1 MSGLGDYL
9 EIAILQPGTGT
20 STTVS
25 YDDVIT
31 YPLHE
36 NTIYRQVSP
45 LISRICGSY
54 WNANPTAQTSHATA
68 CTFAHPFKVVRR
80 WRHF

>member
-1 MSGLGDYL
+1 M
-9 EIAILQPGTGT
+9 
-20 STTVS
+20 
-25 YDDVIT
+25 T

-36 NTIYRQVSP
+36 NMTHRQVSP

-68 CTFAHPFKVVRR
+68 CTFTHPFKVIQSTEEEFLDASMLSLIDTSR
-80 WRHF
+80 